1 MKHGDK
7 EKGKAS
13 KASGKKSG
21 KAVSAPGKSSKGAGA
36 ETKKQVSGASK
47 KDAGKTPA
55 AAKGAAAKSSQREVA
70 GGNGKAGPRQG
81 SDSGGFTNPLI
92 ASAFKRAVKKYPN
105 AFRKLSD

>member
-21 KAVSAPGKSSKGAGA
+21 KAVAASKGSKAETRV
-36 ETKKQVSGASK
+36 ETKKQSAGSGSKKVAATKAPAAKVPASK
-47 KDAGKTPA
+47 A
-55 AAKGAAAKSSQREVA
+55 SQQEA
-70 GGNGKAGPRQG
+70 GGNGKARDRAG
-81 SDSGGFTNPLI
+81 SDSGGFSNPLV
-92 ASAFKRAVKKYPN
+92 AAAFKRAVKKYPN